1 MSIERTELLKNY
13 VAAMHEG
20 DAALFIGA
28 GMSRPAG
35 FVDWKG
41 LLRNCAKELDLDID
55 REHDLVAVAQY
66 YLNRRSSDRSRL
78 NQILKD
84 EFDKPIE
91 STKSHEVIAR
101 LSISTIWTTNFDI
114 GRNLFRSSKA
124 TPVST
129 AE

>member
-20 DAALFIGA
+20 DAALFIRA

-35 FVDWKG
+35 FVDWRG
-41 LLRNCAKELDLDID
+41 LLRNCAKELELLICCRPDLGDG
-55 REHDLVAVAQY
+55 
-66 YLNRRSSDRSRL
+66 
-78 NQILKD
+78 
-84 EFDKPIE
+84 FP
-91 STKSHEVIAR
+91 EV
-101 LSISTIWTTNFDI
+101 